1 MKYSSRM
8 QVYYWLIISVI
19 VFFSFMAVALALF
32 ILDRMSGMPHLS
44 LLAFLSILVV
54 FTISVGLTAY
64 YVGRRIMAPMV
75 KLSEAS
81 KQVAHRNFDVCVND
95 SSRLEE
101 VQTTFR
107 NFNAMVQEL
116 QRIDTL
122 SNDFIASVS
131 HEFKTPLTA
140 IEGYAMLLQDPGLS
154 QSEHDEYLEK
164 ILSNSHRLSTLVGNI
179 LTLSKLETQSLAE
192 QQRLFRLDEQIRQ
205 SIVSL
210 EPLWSEREIELD
222 VELDAV
228 TLRGCEAILSLI
240 WSNLISNAIKFS
252 PRGSRIEL
260 TLREQKECAVVQV
273 RDYGCGMTKEVQE
286 RIFDKFF
293 QGDPSHKAQGNGLGL
308 ALVKRIVELSDGVIE
323 VESAP
328 QEGTCFRVILP
339 KT

>member
-8 QVYYWLIISVI
+8 RAYYWLIISVV
-19 VFFSFMAVALALF
+19 VFFCFVSVALALF
-32 ILDRMSGMPHLS
+32 FLDSISGAPHLS
-44 LLAFLSILVV
+44 LVALFTILAV
-54 FTISVGLTAY
+54 FTISVGLTAF

-81 KQVAHRNFDVCVND
+81 RQVAHRNFNVSVSD

-107 NFNAMVQEL
+107 NFNAMVREL

-140 IEGYAMLLQDPGLS
+140 IEGYAMLLQTPGLS

-164 ILSNSHRLSTLVGNI
+164 IMTNTHRLSTLVGNI

-192 QQRLFRLDEQIRQ
+192 QQSVFRLDEQIRQ
-205 SIVSL
+205 VIVAQ
-210 EPLWSEREIELD
+210 EPLWLEKKIEFE

-228 TLRGCEAILSLI
+228 SLRGCEAILSLI

-252 PRGSRIEL
+252 PPGGTVTI
-260 TLREQKECAVVQV
+260 TLQDQTECAVAHI
-273 RDYGCGMTKEVQE
+273 RDRGCGMSPEVQE
-286 RIFDKFF
+286 RIYEKFY

-308 ALVKRIVELSDGVIE
+308 ALVKRIVELSDGVVE

-328 QEGTCFRVILP
+328 GAGACFRVILP
-339 KT
+339 KA

>member
-293 QGDPSHKAQGNGLGL
+293 QGNPSHKAQGNGLGL

>member
-32 ILDRMSGMPHLS
+32 ILDTMSGMPRLS

-81 KQVAHRNFDVCVND
+81 KEVAHRNFDVCVND

-107 NFNAMVQEL
+107 NFNAMVREL

-228 TLRGCEAILSLI
+228 TLRGCETILSLI

-252 PRGSRIEL
+252 PRGGRIEL
-260 TLREQKECAVVQV
+260 TLRDQKECAVVQV
-273 RDYGCGMTKEVQE
+273 RDYGCGMTKETQE

-308 ALVKRIVELSDGVIE
+308 ALVKRIVELTDGVIE

-328 QEGTCFRVILP
+328 HEGSCFRVILP
-339 KT
+339 KK

>member
-8 QVYYWLIISVI
+8 RVYYWLIISVV
-19 VFFSFMAVALALF
+19 VFFSFVAVALALF
-32 ILDRMSGMPHLS
+32 FLDGMSGAPHLS
-44 LLAFLSILVV
+44 LVAFFTILVV
-54 FTISVGLTAY
+54 FTITVGVTAY

-81 KQVAHRNFDVCVND
+81 RQVAHRNFNVSVSD

-107 NFNAMVQEL
+107 NFNAMVREL

-140 IEGYAMLLQDPGLS
+140 IEGYAMLLQTPGLS
-154 QSEHDEYLEK
+154 QSEHDEYLDK
-164 ILSNSHRLSTLVGNI
+164 ILSNTHRLSTLVGNI

-192 QQRLFRLDEQIRQ
+192 QQSVFRLDEQIRQ
-205 SIVSL
+205 AIVAL
-210 EPLWSEREIELD
+210 EPLWAEKEIEFD
-222 VELDAV
+222 VELDTV
-228 TLRGCEAILSLI
+228 SLRGCDTILSLI

-252 PRGSRIEL
+252 APGSTVTI
-260 TLREQKECAVVQV
+260 TLQDQTECAVVQV
-273 RDYGCGMTKEVQE
+273 RDRGCGMTAEVQK
-286 RIFDKFF
+286 RIFEKFY

-308 ALVKRIVELSDGVIE
+308 ALVKRIVELSDGVVE
-323 VESAP
+323 VESTP
-328 QEGTCFRVILP
+328 GTGACFRVILP
-339 KT
+339 KA